1 MATFDFAVRPP
12 PLRSLVKARFR
23 FRNQS
28 GLYNAWFEPRFSIRH
43 RLTL

>member
-12 PLRSLVKARFR
+12 PLRSLVKARSEIR
-23 FRNQS
+23 ADCTM
-28 GLYNAWFEPRFSIRH
+28 LFEPRLSIRH